1 MDAGQRMRVAVL
13 IVVGVVLF
21 AAFAYAQADEEGGE
35 AESMQKEEVDACK
48 DLPPAELTFLREL
61 RDRQRE
67 LQEREAR
74 VTQREEE
81 LRKREA
87 EYRQRITDAVSRI
100 EKLESI
106 AEAGAAGREKR
117 EARVATLAKALESLS
132 PKKAAP
138 MFQSLEPGLAK
149 DLLIRLKP
157 KQFGALLSSMDPQLA
172 ASLMREVAQVN
183 MPKGKGR

>member
-1 MDAGQRMRVAVL
+1 MRVPVL
-13 IVVGVVLF
+13 ILIGLVLF
-21 AAFAYAQADEEGGE
+21 AAFAYAQADEEGADKKDADAP
-35 AESMQKEEVDACK
+35 AEEDTSCK

-81 LRKREA
+81 LRKRES
-87 EYRQRITDAVSRI
+87 EYRQRITDAVMRI
-100 EKLESI
+100 EKLETI

-138 MFQSLEPGLAK
+138 MFQSLEPSLAK

-183 MPKGKGR
+183 MPRGKGR